1 MRFKYYLTTIRQ
13 MKFNKSFVLFVIVTI
28 LSTII
33 FSIIYYKNI
42 KPTLKTLSEVNVK
55 TLALKS
61 CNKAVRDSI
70 QGIKYEDL
78 ITMQKGNDGK
88 IITLSANVSKMNE
101 ISNLVV
107 ENTQKEIEKSSVDY
121 ISMPIGSFFGLDIL
135 AGHGI
140 KLKLNTLP
148 TGICSAE
155 FKSSFNNAGINQTLH
170 RITLVIDVRLQT
182 IAPFFSDVQNYT
194 NEIAIAE
201 TVIVGDIPST
211 YYEIQGITDLT
222 QKDALETL
230 Q

>member
-78 ITMQKGNDGK
+78 ISMQKGNDGK